1 MRSRAPR
8 PPCGWASEG
17 SGVLP
22 IPKVYRTFY
31 FSRQGCYG
39 RGVNR
44 SFYLLGVEPA
54 AGPIRPPL
62 DPAPE
67 HPAELPGRH
76 HNPPATD
83 RDQNRPGPAKPP
95 PAGNPEDA
103 ALLSSTAFA
112 IP

>member
-31 FSRQGCYG
+31 FFRQGCYG
-39 RGVNR
+39 RDLNR
-44 SFYLLGVEPA
+44 SFYLWGVEPA
-54 AGPIRPPL
+54 AGPIRPRL

-67 HPAELPGRH
+67 RPAELPGRH
-76 HNPPATD
+76 HHPPATD
-83 RDQNRPGPAKPP
+83 SEHARPP
-95 PAGNPEDA
+95 PAHPPPPRIRAEGPPP
-103 ALLSSTAFA
+103 S
-112 IP
+112 PP